1 MNMELSSIGEQVF
14 AVESITKKRIRKGNV
29 EYLLKWQGWSPKYNT
44 WEPEDN
50 ILDPCLVLA
59 YEEKEEKERALA
71 YKRKGL
77 RPRRVILRNLY
88 PMDLRSAHK
97 VPEKPVPRIRLSL
110 SRSMGT
116 DINKNGRRSRVGF
129 RRIMKLK
136 NRLCKSKLSDD
147 IKPSQQSRSPIPSK
161 VSKEKE
167 WEEDEEEE
175 QEKMSENEE
184 NTTDVHQEIPS
195 GQEMSEG
202 YNSSTEQEAV
212 ITMQEP
218 ENCSSIF
225 DHAEKQSEDTCLMTG
240 PVLEVTE
247 RPENFIIT
255 NTQKT
260 ESVTNITGGE
270 YALRVSHDTADT
282 DQPLQNSTKKETNEE
297 AVFDKIQNRPSV
309 IEVHLSA
316 KCGQNQVKEGQL
328 ESSEAKDK
336 KGMDVDVTT
345 DCSTLKVQTDQSQ
358 APSTTTVHPGKVIV
372 TEVTINSLTVTIKEA
387 VSAEGFF
394 SGDGLEV

>member
-1 MNMELSSIGEQVF
+1 MELSSIGEQVF

-50 ILDPCLVLA
+50 ILDPRLVLA

-77 RPRRVILRNLY
+77 RPRRVIVRNLY

-116 DINKNGRRSRVGF
+116 EIDKNRRRCRESVGF
-129 RRIMKLK
+129 HRIMKLK
-136 NRLCKSKLSDD
+136 NRLRKSKLSDG
-147 IKPSQQSRSPIPSK
+147 IKPSQQPRSPIPSK

-167 WEEDEEEE
+167 WDEDEEEE
-175 QEKMSENEE
+175 QKMSENEG
-184 NTTDVHQEIPS
+184 NTTDVHQDIPS

-202 YNSSTEQEAV
+202 YNSSTEQEAE
-212 ITMQEP
+212 ITKQEP

-225 DHAEKQSEDTCLMTG
+225 DHAEKPSEDTCLMIG
-240 PVLEVTE
+240 PVLEATE
-247 RPENFIIT
+247 RPEYFLIT
-255 NTQKT
+255 NTQKN

-270 YALRVSHDTADT
+270 DALRVSHDTADT

-309 IEVHLSA
+309 IEVHLSS

-328 ESSEAKDK
+328 DSSEVEDK
-336 KGMDVDVTT
+336 KGMDVEVTT
-345 DCSTLKVQTDQSQ
+345 ECSTLQVQTDQSQ
-358 APSTTTVHPGKVIV
+358 APSTTTVNPGKVIV

-387 VSAEGFF
+387 MSAEGFF